1 MAKDLFHNAVKT
13 ALQKEGW
20 AITDD
25 PYEIS
30 AGNVDM
36 LIDLGAENILAAER
50 QGQRI
55 VVEIKSF
62 VGSSRISEFHTAH
75 GQYLDYQYALDENKD
90 DHILYLAIPQVV
102 YEEFFR
108 LEFIQ
113 KAVLRSQIRLLT
125 YEPQQEVIVQWL

>member
-1 MAKDLFHNAVKT
+1 
-13 ALQKEGW
+13 
-20 AITDD
+20 
-25 PYEIS
+25 
-30 AGNVDM
+30 M

-50 QGQRI
+50 KGQRI

-62 VGSSRISEFHTAH
+62 AGPSRISEFNTAH

-90 DHILYLAIPQVV
+90 DHILYLAIPQIA

-113 KAVLRSQIRLLT
+113 TAVQRSQIRLIV